1 MPSPGLS
8 SHDGEA
14 SGPPWGPQS
23 SGQGPLKPRRTSPTV
38 SAFSRVA
45 GCVTPGSRSRWLP
58 LHLCGRPGLDSQLQ
72 TWPYHLRATCLHDE
86 PLNFCT
92 CMSEWPSSP
101 RSERSATACFLG
113 LDAAEAP
120 PLPHSVL
127 ASELKVELCGRCWNP
142 VLRGKSPQKL
152 ERTDVGHPRS
162 LPHRVHLLGGAGGQ

>member
-1 MPSPGLS
+1 M
-8 SHDGEA
+8 
-14 SGPPWGPQS
+14 
-23 SGQGPLKPRRTSPTV
+23 
-38 SAFSRVA
+38 
-45 GCVTPGSRSRWLP
+45 
-58 LHLCGRPGLDSQLQ
+58 DSQLQ

-92 CMSEWPSSP
+92 CVSEWPSSP

-113 LDAAEAP
+113 LNAAEAP

-162 LPHRVHLLGGAGGQ
+162 LPHRVHLLMVGGGGEGLGYPCSFLHCTSISPGLCNDAQNVLHGVTTTILPDEAPASRQLQ